1 MTVQEGSEKEDV
13 AADRSNDLRKEE
25 PGGSGGVGTPAG
37 QNARRLGFFGL
48 AALVVVAAVAIVRLS
63 GTPSFENASINSD
76 GQKASYGIGLR
87 MGSQLADAAEMF
99 DRAAFMRGFEDAM
112 DGEESDVEL
121 NELNSVTQV
130 FIADMQASAEEA
142 ALRIGEENAVAG
154 TAYRAENAARDGV
167 LTTDSGMQYE
177 VLRAGEGPNPTL
189 EQSVRLH
196 YRGTLVDG
204 TEFDSSYEGDP
215 VEFGVGQLIPGF
227 TEALTLMQAGS
238 HFRIVLPPNIG
249 YGPSGS
255 GGGIGPNATLIFE
268 IELLEIVE

>member
-1 MTVQEGSEKEDV
+1 MTVQDGSEKEDL
-13 AADRSNDLRKEE
+13 AADRSKDSRKEE
-25 PGGSGGVGTPAG
+25 PGGGVGESSG
-37 QNARRLGFFGL
+37 QNTRRLAFFAL
-48 AALVVVAAVAIVRLS
+48 AALIVVAMVAIVRLS

-87 MGSQLADAAEMF
+87 MGSQLADAADML
-99 DRAAFMRGFEDAM
+99 DRAAFMRGFEDALG
-112 DGEESDVEL
+112 GEDSDVEL
-121 NELNSVTQV
+121 NELNAVTQV

-142 ALRIGEENAVAG
+142 ALRAGEENVVAG

-177 VLRAGEGPNPTL
+177 VLRAGEGPSPTL
-189 EQSVRLH
+189 DQSVRLH
-196 YRGTLVDG
+196 YRGTLIDG
-204 TEFDSSYEGDP
+204 TEFDSSYGGEP
-215 VEFGVGQLIPGF
+215 AVFGVGQLITGF